1 MVRFSIADHI
11 IEWQGEGVKE
21 LADQTPNYPRFYTTD
36 SDARPRMRL
45 CFDGEVT
52 PPATEPLLTHDY
64 DLAEGRCT
72 LRYYEECYLLTLWS
86 GDERF
91 SATLLCPNAE
101 GAESEPLY
109 TFHTNFPTSAP
120 EWRYLLDHLMVFAY
134 SLATLNARTLLIHS
148 STIVHTE
155 RGAMFL
161 GESGT
166 GKSTH
171 TRLWLKHIEDCRLLN
186 DDGPIIRTDRP
197 TPRVYGSP
205 WSGKTHCYNNQSVE
219 LAAMVRLRQ
228 APYNRITRQATITA
242 FGALL
247 PSCLPTLQKRE
258 CDLDEICA
266 TLSELLAKVPI
277 HLLECLPD
285 EDAARTSHKAIF
297 G

>member
-11 IEWQGEGVKE
+11 IEWQGAGVRE
-21 LADQTPNYPRFYTTD
+21 LADKTPNYPRFYTD
-36 SDARPRMRL
+36 EGSNSPRMRL
-45 CFDGEVT
+45 CFDGKVT
-52 PPATEPLLTHDY
+52 PPATEPLRTLDY
-64 DLAEGRCT
+64 DLADGRCT

-86 GDERF
+86 GNESF
-91 SATLLCPNAE
+91 STSLLCPLAE
-101 GAESEPLY
+101 GAEGEPLY
-109 TFHTNFPTSAP
+109 TYHTDYPTTAP

-134 SLATLNARTLLIHS
+134 SLATLSARTLIIHS
-148 STIVHTE
+148 STIVHAE

-171 TRLWLKHIEDCRLLN
+171 TRLWLKHIEDCYLLN

-197 TPRVYGSP
+197 IPLVYGSP
-205 WSGKTHCYNNQSVE
+205 WSGKTHCYNNRSVE

-228 APYNRITRQATITA
+228 APYNRISRQSTITA

-258 CDLDEICA
+258 GDLDEICA
-266 TLSELLAKVPI
+266 TLSELLSKVPI
-277 HLLECLPD
+277 LLLECLPD
-285 EDAARTSHKAIF
+285 EAAARTSHKAIF
-297 G
+297 Q

>member
-11 IEWQGEGVKE
+11 IEWQGDGVRE
-21 LADQTPNYPRFYTTD
+21 LANKTPNYPRFYTE
-36 SDARPRMRL
+36 SDTRPRMRL
-45 CFDGEVT
+45 CFDGEVAA
-52 PPATEPLLTHDY
+52 PAAEPLLVHDY

-91 SATLLCPNAE
+91 SASLLCPTAE
-101 GAESEPLY
+101 GEGDEPLY
-109 TFHTNFPTSAP
+109 TYHTDFPTSAP

-134 SLATLNARTLLIHS
+134 SLATLTARTLLIHS
-148 STIVHTE
+148 STIVWKE
-155 RGAMFL
+155 RGVMFL

-171 TRLWLKHIEDCRLLN
+171 TRLWLNHIEGCQLLN
-186 DDGPIIRTDRP
+186 DDGPIIRTDGT

-205 WSGKTHCYNNQSVE
+205 WSGKTHCYNNTSVE

-228 APYNRITRQATITA
+228 APYNRITRQPNVLA

-247 PSCLPTLQKRE
+247 PSSLPTLQKRE
-258 CDLDEICA
+258 RDLDEICT
-266 TLSELLAKVPI
+266 TLSELLAHTPVYI
-277 HLLECLPD
+277 LECLPD
-285 EDAARTSHKAIF
+285 EDAAQTSHKAVF